1 MIKKEEFN
9 EITESDAVVEPDSAF
24 PFHWVIVPQ
33 KNGKDMVLGAGKMDG
48 IVCSKEELFQWVARQ
63 FAIEKAMQTGMEK
76 AIQQSK
82 ATPQIPQIT
91 SKEQVEFIKKAIEEG
106 LELLKDVSGKDDKT
120 AKEFKLWKTKTFKN

>member
-1 MIKKEEFN
+1 MIKKEEFS

-63 FAIEKAMQTGMEK
+63 FAIEKAMQMGMPSMQKPKEV
-76 AIQQSK
+76 QQV
-82 ATPQIPQIT
+82 T
-91 SKEQVEFIKKAIEEG
+91 SREQVEFIKKAIEEG
-106 LELLKDVSGKDDKT
+106 LEVLKEVSSKDEKV
-120 AKEFKLWKTKTFKN
+120 AKDFKLWKTKTLKK